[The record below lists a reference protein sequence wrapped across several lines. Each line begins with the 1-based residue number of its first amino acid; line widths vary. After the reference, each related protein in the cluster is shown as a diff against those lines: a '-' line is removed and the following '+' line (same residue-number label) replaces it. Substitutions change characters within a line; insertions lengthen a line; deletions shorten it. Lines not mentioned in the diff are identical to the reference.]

1 MNEIIKTVMITG
13 GTRGIGLSIVKKILS
28 TGAYNV
34 VFTYNKNKKIAEK
47 ILSKQQSK
55 INKFIACHLEQDNKE
70 SIKHAVDYA
79 KSELDSSI
87 DILINNAAMSQ
98 EKNFFDINA
107 NDWEKML
114 NVNLKGPFML
124 SQEILPGMIE
134 QRWGRIINISSVGGQ
149 WGGYRQVHYAASKAG
164 LINFTKSLSNLFSDQ
179 GVTSNCISIGLVETD
194 MSKNEINS
202 SEGKEKIKNIPIG
215 RIGNTNEIVDT
226 VLFLCSNGSS
236 YITGQTI
243 NLNGGMYTG

>member
-1 MNEIIKTVMITG
+1 
-13 GTRGIGLSIVKKILS
+13 
-28 TGAYNV
+28 
-34 VFTYNKNKKIAEK
+34 
-47 ILSKQQSK
+47 
-55 INKFIACHLEQDNKE
+55 
-70 SIKHAVDYA
+70 
-79 KSELDSSI
+79 
-87 DILINNAAMSQ
+87 MSQ
-98 EKNFFDINA
+98 EKKFFDINA

-202 SEGKEKIKNIPIG
+202 SEGKEKLKIFQLVEL
-215 RIGNTNEIVDT
+215 EI
-226 VLFLCSNGSS
+226 
-236 YITGQTI
+236 QTK
-243 NLNGGMYTG
+243 